1 MATEAMN
8 HEGRISAL
16 EAQYKHL
23 ATKPDVERLR
33 TDIERLGKDLG
44 DRITAQTKWFAGI
57 LIVSL
62 GAFTTALIALA
73 IAVFSRLP

>member
-1 MATEAMN
+1 MN

-23 ATKPDVERLR
+23 ATKA
-33 TDIERLGKDLG
+33 DIERLGKDLG
-44 DRITAQTKWFAGI
+44 DKITAQTKWFAGI

>member
-23 ATKPDVERLR
+23 ATKA
-33 TDIERLGKDLG
+33 DIERLGKDLG

>member
-16 EAQYKHL
+16 EVQYKHL
-23 ATKPDVERLR
+23 ATKA
-33 TDIERLGKDLG
+33 DIERLGKDLG
-44 DRITAQTKWFAGI
+44 DKITAQTKWFAGI

>member
-23 ATKPDVERLR
+23 ATKA
-33 TDIERLGKDLG
+33 DIERLGKDLG
-44 DRITAQTKWFAGI
+44 DKITAQTKWFAGI